1 MTPQPTQTLR
11 QALTTAVPAPVTT
24 RLHRRLAVAFAITAC
39 LASAPVL
46 ADGDAP
52 TYGNCAPK
60 GKPGSITLTTVEPQT
75 LIVATVLPNPG
86 WWNGKSP
93 ADTKDGFEYCL
104 AADIAHRAGLKRM
117 KLMNLAWDQ
126 FISGAA
132 TGYDIAMASASA
144 TDKRRQVFDFSQNY
158 FAANLG
164 VATKA
169 GAGVTAAN
177 LRDKRIGVLQGNLG
191 AEWVINTLKPN
202 VKVSQYQGQ
211 PEMVAAL
218 MAGQVDAIMT
228 DTTLLLTATA
238 AAKGA
243 LEVVG
248 QYDTKWGVNVITPKG
263 SVNTKAVDAA
273 VGAMNADG
281 TLNKLSAT
289 YLTPLFG
296 KDPNA
301 IAMWQ
306 LK

>member
-1 MTPQPTQTLR
+1 MSNTR
-11 QALTTAVPAPVTT
+11 PVTRSPRT
-24 RLHRRLAVAFAITAC
+24 RLPRRAACALVAAFVAAGP
-39 LASAPVL
+39 AL

-52 TYGNCAPK
+52 NYGNCAPK
-60 GKPGSITLTTVEPQT
+60 GQAGSISLKTVEPQT
-75 LIVATVLPNPG
+75 LVVATVLPNPG

-93 ADTKDGFEYCL
+93 SDTKDGFEYCL
-104 AADIAHRAGLKRM
+104 AAEIAQRAGLKRM

-164 VATKA
+164 VAVKT

-191 AEWVINTLKPN
+191 ADWVINTLKPN

-228 DTTLLLTATA
+228 DTTLLLTATSGT
-238 AAKGA
+238 KGA

-248 QYDTKWGVNVITPKG
+248 QYETQWGVNVITPKG
-263 SVNTKAVDAA
+263 SVNTRAVDSA
-273 VGAMNADG
+273 VGAMKADG
-281 TLNKLSAT
+281 TLAKLSAA

-301 IAMWQ
+301 IPIWS

>member
-1 MTPQPTQTLR
+1 MIKFKLNIAI
-11 QALTTAVPAPVTT
+11 ALMAV
-24 RLHRRLAVAFAITAC
+24 FITAGP
-39 LASAPVL
+39 AL

-52 TYGNCAPK
+52 NFGNCK
-60 GKPGSITLTTVEPQT
+60 TTGTPGSISLTTVEPDT
-75 LIVATVLPNPG
+75 LTVATVLPNPG
-86 WWNGKSP
+86 WWNGTSP
-93 ADTKDGFEYCL
+93 AETKDGFEYCL
-104 AADIAHRAGLKRM
+104 AAEVAQRAGLKHM

-126 FISGAA
+126 FIGGAA

-164 VATKA
+164 VAVKT
-169 GAGVTAAN
+169 GSDVTAAN
-177 LRDKRIGVLQGNLG
+177 LRGKRIGVLQGNLG
-191 AEWVINTLKPN
+191 ADWVINTLKPS
-202 VKVSQYQGQ
+202 VEVSQYQGQ

-238 AAKGA
+238 GTNGA

-263 SVNTKAVDAA
+263 SANTPAVDSA
-273 VGAMNADG
+273 VVAMNADG
-281 TLNKLSAT
+281 TLGKLSAA

-296 KDPNA
+296 KDPNS
-301 IAMWQ
+301 IAVWPMN
-306 LK
+306 